1 MKYAHGL
8 GEMLRYLSELV
19 DSGSEKTYPE
29 LPVNYRSRYTPV
41 LRAILAG
48 ATTVSEIK
56 SVTFL
61 TQGAVSQTVAL
72 MEQDGIIERKPLADA
87 RKNSLQ
93 LTPTGHTAL
102 NRLELHW
109 QAIFLSV
116 SGLESETGAPLMEA
130 LEKTI
135 HALSFQSVE
144 ERIRK
149 AKAQLQKQEETTDD
163 GRN

>member
-8 GEMLRYLSELV
+8 GEMLRYLSELI
-19 DSGSEKTYPE
+19 DSGSEKTYPN

-41 LRAILAG
+41 LRAIVTG

-56 SVTFL
+56 AVTFL

-93 LTPTGHTAL
+93 LTPAGRTAL
-102 NRLELHW
+102 SRLEFHW

-116 SGLESETGAPLMEA
+116 SRLEKETGVPLMEA

-135 HALSFQSVE
+135 HALSARTAE
-144 ERIRK
+144 ERIRE
-149 AKAQLQKQEETTDD
+149 AKAELQKLEERQHA
-163 GRN
+163 GCN